1 MIAMQVLSKEET
13 AARIAKNVAAM
24 IDRQAEKTF
33 VLNLGV
39 GIPTQG
45 ATYVTN
51 ENVYIHAENGMVG
64 VGPLA
69 TPEQVHPMLINAG
82 RQPVTET
89 PGCAYLDSSLSFGM
103 IRGGYVDATVLGAFE
118 VDQDA
123 NVSNWIVPNGKQ
135 LGVGGAMDL
144 VAGAK
149 QVIIAMT
156 HTSKGKAKL
165 IPHCTL
171 PITSPGAVKYVVT
184 EYGIFDFCGGKVT
197 LTAMAPD
204 ITLDELKSITALE
217 YEVAENL
224 QTMVV

>member
-1 MIAMQVLSKEET
+1 MQVLSKEET

-39 GIPTQG
+39 GIPTQV

-89 PGCAYLDSSLSFGM
+89 AGCAYMDSSLSFGTFLLLPSHPPLPDRYTYGR
-103 IRGGYVDATVLGAFE
+103 IHPLPQYRKDWEKRFPYH
-118 VDQDA
+118 QY
-123 NVSNWIVPNGKQ
+123 SVPDHR
-135 LGVGGAMDL
+135 LWPV
-144 VAGAK
+144 
-149 QVIIAMT
+149 
-156 HTSKGKAKL
+156 
-165 IPHCTL
+165 
-171 PITSPGAVKYVVT
+171 
-184 EYGIFDFCGGKVT
+184 CGP
-197 LTAMAPD
+197 AQR
-204 ITLDELKSITALE
+204 S
-217 YEVAENL
+217 
-224 QTMVV
+224 